1 MGRVRC
7 CVGLQTAGLLFECV
21 GGGCWRLSPR
31 PPTRR
36 TLRPPPSPT
45 LSSKFKTQLPAQRF
59 RHPGPTWNA
68 GLKQQQQ
75 QRQQQRAAHVWWQQ
89 VLSAASLH
97 LSVWPGEGDSF
108 VAPGLLPEILR
119 KSESAPDAW
128 VTPSPPPTPLLL
140 KNFLCQGAAGQE

>member
-1 MGRVRC
+1 MSTASLHH
-7 CVGLQTAGLLFECV
+7 LQLVTYFPHAHEGGPAEVLARGTLFHLALP
-21 GGGCWRLSPR
+21 G
-31 PPTRR
+31 PPTQHA
-36 TLRPPPSPT
+36 L
-45 LSSKFKTQLPAQRF
+45 QA
-59 RHPGPTWNA
+59 PGGWNA

-75 QRQQQRAAHVWWQQ
+75 QRQQQRAAHVWWRQ

-119 KSESAPDAW
+119 KSESAADAW